1 MKTSKLLV
9 YVPNYTQA
17 TNRFTQTFSLSF
29 APGSEI
35 RYRKGDQYE
44 LKEIKR
50 LPATA
55 VGGY

>member
-17 TNRFTQTFSLSF
+17 THFTQTFSLSF